1 MRKRFAKVLLL
12 AGLLMVCAGM
22 ASAAGFNIYEAG
34 ARATALG
41 CAFTATADDGSAL
54 FYNPAGLSFQLG
66 TKASLNLIEVG
77 PRFKFIE
84 ATDAAGD
91 PATGEAAYNWYLV
104 PGAYYTHNDGGKLS
118 YGFGVYAPFGLGVE
132 WLEPETWVGR
142 QVSYDVTIETV
153 YFTPAASFLLKPD
166 LAFSFGLDVAHQA
179 LELNKFSLNP
189 ANGDNAIDTKI
200 EGSSNL
206 NITPTLGLM
215 YRPTDKFS
223 FGVMYHHKK
232 TIAYEDQDATLT
244 NVSPDGIFGGTVID
258 GLGGSDQTISADFK
272 IPYILSFGAA
282 YRFHERVALEVDYV
296 RFGWSHFDELAMDFT
311 NDALDQVIPF
321 NYEDSWQI
329 RTGLD
334 FQAIPD
340 KLNLMAGFVYD
351 TTPQPL
357 ESVSPLL
364 PDSDRKD
371 YSVGAQYFH
380 KKWEFTMSYMAVI
393 ADERTNIEDG
403 KPANDDPAYPV
414 GTYKNLAN
422 IWALGIGYNF

>member
-12 AGLLMVCAGM
+12 AGLIMAG
-22 ASAAGFNIYEAG
+22 AGAAHSAGFNIYEAG

-54 FYNPAGLSFQLG
+54 FYNPAGLSFQMG
-66 TKASLNLIEVG
+66 TKASLNFIEVG

-84 ATDAAGD
+84 ATDEAGD
-91 PATGEAAYNWYLV
+91 PATGEAASNWYLV
-104 PGAYYTHNDGGKLS
+104 PGAYYTHNGGGKLS
-118 YGFGVYAPFGLGVE
+118 YGFGVYAPYGLGVE

-142 QVSYDVTIETV
+142 QVSYDVSIETV

-166 LAFSFGLDVAHQA
+166 LAFSIGLDVAHQT

-189 ANGDNAIDTKI
+189 STGDNAIDTKI
-200 EGSSNL
+200 EGTGNL
-206 NITPTLGLM
+206 NVTPALGLM
-215 YRPTDKFS
+215 YRPTEEFS

-232 TIAYEDQDATLT
+232 TITYEDQDATLAP
-244 NVSPDGIFGGTVID
+244 VSGSDFGETVV
-258 GLGGSDQTISADFK
+258 GNLGGSEQEISADFK

-282 YRFHERVALEVDYV
+282 YRFCERVALEVDYV
-296 RFGWSHFDELAMDFT
+296 RFGWSHFDELKMDFA
-311 NDALDQVIPF
+311 NDALDQAIVF
-321 NYEDSWQI
+321 DYEDTWQV
-329 RTGLD
+329 RAGLD
-334 FQAIPD
+334 FAVKPG

-351 TTPQPL
+351 NTPQPL

-371 YSVGAQYFH
+371 YSFGAQYFH
-380 KKWEFTMSYMAVI
+380 KKWEFTLSYMAVI

-403 KPANDDPAYPV
+403 RPANPDPAYPV

-422 IWALGIGYNF
+422 IWAVGIGYNF